1 MHLLLISGFLGSG
14 KTTLIIR
21 LAQVASRNGSR
32 VAVVV
37 NEIGEIGIDDQVMR
51 QVGLNAWELLGG
63 CICCTL
69 AGDLV
74 KTLESLDADYVP
86 DLAVVEA
93 SGAANPRT
101 VLSALPY
108 YRGKPLDSIRTL
120 TVVDPLRL
128 PMLLETLTPL
138 VTSQIEQAD
147 VVVVNKTDLA
157 SAEGTEAARQAVI
170 DINPRARV
178 HCLSMKSE
186 LGGTLLAEVLPWQS

>member
-1 MHLLLISGFLGSG
+1 MLVAGFLGSG

-37 NEIGEIGIDDQVMR
+37 NEIGEIGIDDQVTR
-51 QVGLNAWELLGG
+51 QVGLNVWELLGG

-69 AGDLV
+69 SGDLV
-74 KTLESLDADYVP
+74 KTLESLDADYAP
-86 DLAVVEA
+86 DLAIVEA

-108 YRGKPLDSIRTL
+108 YRGRPLDSMRTL

-128 PMLLETLTPL
+128 RMLLETLTPL

-147 VVVVNKTDLA
+147 IVVVNKIDLA
-157 SAEGTEAARQAVI
+157 SAEETEAARQAVVGV
-170 DINPRARV
+170 NPRARV
-178 HCLSMKSE
+178 HCLTMRSE
-186 LGGTLLAEVLPWQS
+186 LGATLLAEVLPWLN

>member
-21 LAQVASRNGSR
+21 LAQVAGRNGSR

-51 QVGLNAWELLGG
+51 QVGLNVWELLGG

-69 AGDLV
+69 SGDLV
-74 KTLESLDADYVP
+74 KTLESLDADYAP
-86 DLAVVEA
+86 DLAIVEA

-108 YRGKPLDSIRTL
+108 YRGRPLDSMRTL

-128 PMLLETLTPL
+128 RMLLETLTPL

-147 VVVVNKTDLA
+147 IVVVSKTDQA
-157 SAEGTEAARQAVI
+157 STEETEAARQAVV
-170 DINPRARV
+170 DINPRVRIR
-178 HCLSMKSE
+178 CLSAKSE
-186 LGGTLLAEVLPWQS
+186 PEATFLTEVLPWLN